1 MRKTAYFA
9 GKHVHLMGIGGCGV
23 SALVPLLHDAG
34 ATVDGCDLA
43 SGRTVA
49 RLREDG
55 VDVTLGHDPAHVERC
70 DMVVHTGAVSEEHIE
85 LRAARAR
92 GLPVLGRSACLAEL
106 MRGSRTVAVAGSH
119 GKTSTTWMLAHLL
132 TAAGCDPMVMV
143 GGSVSATGFNG
154 GRVGSDDLFIAE
166 VDESD
171 GGFAHVAPTVA
182 VVTNLEPEHTRHY
195 GGFAPLCRAFGDWLA
210 QVPAHGAVV
219 TARAAVPPDVFAG
232 LRAPVIDCSAAADT
246 GGSTEPDYRAHEV
259 ALAAEGSSCRVRERG
274 EDIGTL
280 RVPLPGRHMV
290 HDALLALAAARLLVP
305 DLRAELLAGCE
316 RVRRR
321 FTCHGWPDGVRVV
334 EDYAHHPTEIAA
346 TVAAAALGG
355 GRVHAIFQPHR
366 YSRTADCFE
375 GFIAAFAGVEALAIL
390 PVYAAGEEPIA
401 GAGGRDLAEAVARQR
416 GDRRAMVQYVR
427 QPDAA
432 VAYLAARARPGDT
445 CLVLG
450 AGDVNRCCR
459 PLVEALA

>member
-1 MRKTAYFA
+1 MNKTTYFA
-9 GKHVHLMGIGGCGV
+9 GKRVHLMGIGGCGV

-43 SGRTVA
+43 TGRTVA

-55 VDVTLGHDPAHVERC
+55 VAVALGHDAAHVEHC
-70 DMVVHTGAVSEEHIE
+70 DLVVHTGAVGEEHIE

-92 GLPVLGRSACLAEL
+92 GLPVLGRAACLAEL

-119 GKTSTTWMLAHLL
+119 GKTSTAWMLAHLL
-132 TAAGCDPMVMV
+132 TAAGRDPMVMV

-154 GRVGSDDLFIAE
+154 GRVGNDELFIAE

-171 GGFAHVAPTVA
+171 GGFAHVAPEVA

-219 TARAAVPPDVFAG
+219 TARAAVPPEILAG
-232 LRAPVIDCSAAADT
+232 LRAPVIDCSAAPDAIADADY
-246 GGSTEPDYRAHEV
+246 STCDV
-259 ALAAEGSSCRVRERG
+259 ALAAEGSSCRVNERG
-274 EDIGTL
+274 TDIGAL

-290 HDALLALAAARLLVP
+290 HDALLALAAARLLVR
-305 DLRAELLAGCE
+305 DLRPELLAGCE

-355 GRVHAIFQPHR
+355 GAVHAIFQPHR
-366 YSRTADCFE
+366 YSRTADCFD
-375 GFIAAFAGVEALAIL
+375 GFIAAFAGVDAVAIL

-401 GAGGRDLAEAVARQR
+401 GAGGRDLAEAIARQR
-416 GDRRAMVQYVR
+416 GERRALVQYVR